1 MLLSVIDEL
10 RTNTLSKVRE
20 IRVSN
25 ICERDLVTRK
35 VFFCHPDQRDH
46 RTLPSSFP
54 HHFCSLCVSGRDGLQ
69 QRRAAVPPAGDR
81 EQRGRDVL
89 RWSHGPAEG
98 QEEEE
103 EEEGAGHPD
112 HRLNPY
118 GHSGLFVYKHPLPIS
133 SQLSPEASRCWF
145 LYVMNF
151 WSDVTQ
157 CYSATR
163 FISQINCIGLFLTVL
178 QVLWGAFKTNKSSAA
193 ERNVV
198 CIHSSSLCCC
208 SSL

>member
-1 MLLSVIDEL
+1 MSYGPILSLKCAKSEWVTSVKEIWSRGKFFFVIL
-10 RTNTLSKVRE
+10 TNA
-20 IRVSN
+20 I
-25 ICERDLVTRK
+25 IA
-35 VFFCHPDQRDH
+35 P
-46 RTLPSSFP
+46 LPSSFP
-54 HHFCSLCVSGRDGLQ
+54 HHFCSLCVSGCDGLQ

-89 RWSHGPAEG
+89 RWSHRPAEG